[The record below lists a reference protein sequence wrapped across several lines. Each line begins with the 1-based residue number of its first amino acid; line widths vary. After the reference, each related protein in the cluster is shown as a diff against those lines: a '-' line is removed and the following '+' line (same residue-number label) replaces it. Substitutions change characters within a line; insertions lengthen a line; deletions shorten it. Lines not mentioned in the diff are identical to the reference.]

1 MHPQSLRAALAC
13 AALALLAGCGGGDD
27 DRIQVK
33 SVTVFGDSL
42 SDVGTYAAATGDP
55 ANPGKF
61 TVNPGKVWVENVA
74 ANFGLAVTP
83 NRSLTLDATASGVA
97 SAGTGTATV
106 IGGNGYAE
114 GGARVAMLPSESG
127 VGNNQLVAPVRDQVQ
142 RYLQTH
148 AAGFGPNEL
157 VLVTGGGNDIYAQ
170 FSAVC
175 WHTDDNNLG
184 AGNTTLDIATAQITA
199 AAQAEVAL
207 IRQIRANGGRLIVVL
222 SQGNPIVSPF
232 SRYYGSDAYQAT
244 GCYTPVPAAQ
254 SNAWTEQFN
263 QIVKTGV
270 ANLPEVVYVD
280 QQVPWGNAQANP
292 ANYGLTNLT
301 DPACTVSSAAFC
313 TQSTLTAAGADQT
326 YFWSDA
332 FHPTPRGHK
341 ILSDYVLEQLK
352 TRTR

>member
-1 MHPQSLRAALAC
+1 MHPHAPKAALAC

-27 DRIQVK
+27 RVQVQ

-61 TVNPGKVWVENVA
+61 TVNPGKVWSENVA
-74 ANFGLAVTP
+74 AHFGLTVTP

-127 VGNNQLVAPVRDQVQ
+127 IGNNQLVAPVRDQVK

-148 AAGFGPNEL
+148 ATGFGPNEL

-184 AGNTTLDIATAQITA
+184 AGNTTLDIATAQISA
-199 AAQAEVAL
+199 AAQAEVTL
-207 IRQIRANGGRLIVVL
+207 VQQIRANGGKLIVVL

-232 SRYYGSDAYQAT
+232 ARYYGSDAYQAT
-244 GCYTPVPAAQ
+244 GCYTPVPASQTA
-254 SNAWTEQFN
+254 AWTAQFN
-263 QIVKTGV
+263 QIVRNGV

-280 QQVPWGNAQANP
+280 QQVPWGNALANP
-292 ANYGLTNLT
+292 ASYGLTNLT

-313 TQSTLTAAGADQT
+313 TMSTLKAAGADQT

-341 ILSDYVLEQLK
+341 ILSDYVLTQLQS
-352 TRTR
+352 RAR